1 MLSLKQC
8 GRLLFACVLGAA
20 LAVPAL
26 AQEVKSD
33 TFSIDLPADW
43 KQPQPVQNMNG
54 STMAIFQNTK
64 DGSAVTITVVA
75 NPMAAKDVAAQTIAG
90 MKAGGI
96 NASDP
101 VEKDGVYETTYAQG
115 PGTGVSYFASNGKV
129 FAVTT
134 ILGPTINTGKE
145 LLKNLKPADP
155 ALFPKF

>member
-1 MLSLKQC
+1 MLFLKNC
-8 GRLLFACVLGAA
+8 GRLLFACILGAI

-26 AQEVKSD
+26 AQEVKTD
-33 TFSIDLPADW
+33 AFSIDLPAGW
-43 KQPQPVQNMNG
+43 KQPQPVQSMNG
-54 STMAIFQNTK
+54 STIAIFQNAR

-75 NPMAAKDVAAQTIAG
+75 NPMPAKDVAAQTVAG

-115 PGTGVSYFASNGKV
+115 PGKGVSYFASNGKV

-134 ILGPTINTGKE
+134 LLGPTTETGRE
-145 LLKNLKPADP
+145 LLKRLKPADP